1 MSDFDHFG
9 SSDEENA
16 EIKKLQAEVD
26 TDPDNFEHWE
36 KLVRACEGLEGG
48 LNRNSSPQAL
58 GTLRDAYDRFLLK
71 FPLLFGYWKKYAD
84 LEFNIAGPESAEMVY
99 ERGCASIT
107 NSVDL
112 WTDYCSFKMETTHV
126 PHLVRDTPHRP
137 LKTSN
142 ERYAGHAHRL
152 SKYPTVRNANSSPI
166 VGMPSHTT
174 LPGSVHFHLTMTSS
188 VLRFTLHVASPP
200 YRSPWNALDLDSLVD
215 FSDTPSCISRLPPL
229 FWLFE
234 RGATCVGLD
243 FLAHPFWDKYIE
255 YEERQEAQD
264 KIFAILSRVIHIPMH
279 QYARYF
285 ERFRQ
290 LSHSRPVTELVPA
303 ETLDRFKAEVEA
315 EAAQYAGVQRTELE
329 VERDLRAKID
339 AMYYEYFTQTQNE
352 TNKRWTYESEVKRPY
367 FHVTELE
374 NPQLVNW
381 RKYLDFEESE
391 GNSTRTVFLYE
402 RCLVT
407 CAFYDEFWFRYAR
420 WMSAQ
425 EDKEEEVRIIYQRAA
440 TLFVPISRPGIRLQW
455 AYFEESCGRIDIAR
469 DIHAAILMGLPDC
482 IEAITSWAHLQRRQ
496 SGLDAAIEVFKAQID
511 SPQVDIFTKAALVTE
526 WASFL
531 WKVKGSTEEARNV
544 FLKNV
549 QWYADSRVFWDRWL
563 EFELQQATST
573 EVEEQHAERVKQIFD
588 ELRSKS
594 RLSASTKQ
602 DLYHIYLSY
611 LQQRGGKDA
620 MKQFLAIDREIY
632 GPGSISVLAKAKS
645 GKENGVGGG
654 ELDEATRHRAEARYL
669 KYYELPTE
677 PDAEGQGTAPFN

>member
-126 PHLVRDTPHRP
+126 PHLVRDTITTACLTGRSRP
-137 LKTSN
+137 RTSDTL
-142 ERYAGHAHRL
+142 AM
-152 SKYPTVRNANSSPI
+152 PT
-166 VGMPSHTT
+166 
-174 LPGSVHFHLTMTSS
+174 
-188 VLRFTLHVASPP
+188 ASPSI
-200 YRSPWNALDLDSLVD
+200 R
-215 FSDTPSCISRLPPL
+215 R
-229 FWLFE
+229 LFE

-329 VERDLRAKID
+329 VERDIRTKID

-391 GNSTRTVFLYE
+391 GNFTRTVFLYE

-425 EDKEEEVRIIYQRAA
+425 EDKDEEVRIIYQRAA

-531 WKVKGSTEEARNV
+531 WKVKGSTKEARNV

-549 QWYADSRVFWDRWL
+549 QWYADSRVFWDKWL

-573 EVEEQHAERVKQIFD
+573 EVEDQHAERVKQIFE

-594 RLSASTKQ
+594 RLSASTKK

-654 ELDEATRHRAEARYL
+654 ELDDATRHRAEARYL
-669 KYYELPTE
+669 KYYELPNE

>member
-1 MSDFDHFG
+1 MSDYDHFG
-9 SSDEENA
+9 SSEEESA
-16 EIKKLQAEVD
+16 EIKKLQADVD
-26 TDPDNFEHWE
+26 ADPDNFETWE

-58 GTLRDAYDRFLLK
+58 ATLRDAYDRFLLK

-126 PHLVRDTPHRP
+126 PHLVR
-137 LKTSN
+137 
-142 ERYAGHAHRL
+142 E
-152 SKYPTVRNANSSPI
+152 
-166 VGMPSHTT
+166 
-174 LPGSVHFHLTMTSS
+174 
-188 VLRFTLHVASPP
+188 
-200 YRSPWNALDLDSLVD
+200 
-215 FSDTPSCISRLPPL
+215 
-229 FWLFE
+229 LFE

-303 ETLDRFKAEVEA
+303 ETLDKFRTEVEA
-315 EAAQYAGVQRTELE
+315 ESAQYAGVQRTELE
-329 VERDLRAKID
+329 VERDIRTKID
-339 AMYYEYFTQTQNE
+339 AMYYEYFTQTQAE
-352 TNKRWTYESEVKRPY
+352 TNKRWTYESEMKRPY

-374 NPQLVNW
+374 SSQLTNW

-391 GNSTRTVFLYE
+391 GNFTRIVFLYE

-425 EDKEEEVRIIYQRAA
+425 EGKEEEVRIIYQRAA
-440 TLFVPISRPGIRLQW
+440 TLYVPISRPGIRLQF
-455 AYFEESCGRIDIAR
+455 AYFEESCGRVDIAR
-469 DIHAAILMGLPDC
+469 DIHAAILTKLPDC
-482 IEAITSWAHLQRRQ
+482 IEVITSWAHLQRRQ

-526 WASFL
+526 WALFL
-531 WKVKGSTEEARNV
+531 WKVKGSVEEARNV

-573 EVEEQHAERVKQIFD
+573 DVEDQHGDRVKQIFD

-594 RLSASTKQ
+594 RLSASTKKE
-602 DLYHIYLSY
+602 LYRIYLSY

-620 MKQFLAIDREIY
+620 MKQFLVIDREIF
-632 GPGSISVLAKAKS
+632 GPGSISLLNKAPAA
-645 GKENGVGGG
+645 GKENGVADT
-654 ELDEATRHRAEARYL
+654 EMDDATKYRAEARYL
-669 KYYELPTE
+669 RYYELQGE
-677 PDAEGQGTAPFN
+677 PDLEGQTTAPFN

>member
-1 MSDFDHFG
+1 MSDYDHFG
-9 SSDEENA
+9 SSEEESA
-16 EIKKLQAEVD
+16 EVKKLQADVD
-26 TDPDNFEHWE
+26 ADPDNFETWE
-36 KLVRACEGLEGG
+36 KLIRACEGLEGG

-58 GTLRDAYDRFLLK
+58 ATLRDAYDRFLLK

-126 PHLVRDTPHRP
+126 PHLVR
-137 LKTSN
+137 
-142 ERYAGHAHRL
+142 E
-152 SKYPTVRNANSSPI
+152 
-166 VGMPSHTT
+166 
-174 LPGSVHFHLTMTSS
+174 
-188 VLRFTLHVASPP
+188 
-200 YRSPWNALDLDSLVD
+200 
-215 FSDTPSCISRLPPL
+215 
-229 FWLFE
+229 LFE

-303 ETLDRFKAEVEA
+303 ETLAKFQAEVEA
-315 EAAQYAGVQRTELE
+315 ESAQFAGVQRTELE
-329 VERDLRAKID
+329 VERDIRTKID
-339 AMYYEYFTQTQNE
+339 AMYYEYFTQTQAE
-352 TNKRWTYESEVKRPY
+352 TNKRWTYESEMKRPY

-374 NPQLVNW
+374 SSQLANW

-391 GNSTRTVFLYE
+391 GNFTRIVFLYE

-425 EDKEEEVRIIYQRAA
+425 EGKEEEVRIIYQRAA
-440 TLFVPISRPGIRLQW
+440 TLFVPISRPGIRLQF
-455 AYFEESCGRIDIAR
+455 AYFEESCGRVDIAR
-469 DIHAAILMGLPDC
+469 DIHAAILMKLPDC
-482 IEAITSWAHLQRRQ
+482 IEVITSWAHLQRRQ

-511 SPQVDIFTKAALVTE
+511 SPHVDIFTKAALVTE
-526 WASFL
+526 WAFFL
-531 WKVKGSTEEARNV
+531 WKVKGSAEEARNV

-549 QWYADSRVFWDRWL
+549 QWYADSRVFWNKWL

-573 EVEEQHAERVKQIFD
+573 EVEDQHGDRVKQIFD
-588 ELRSKS
+588 ELRNKS
-594 RLSASTKQ
+594 RLSASTKKE
-602 DLYHIYLSY
+602 LYQIYLSY

-620 MKQFLAIDREIY
+620 MKQFLTVDREIF
-632 GPGSISVLAKAKS
+632 GPSSISLLSKATAN
-645 GKENGVGGG
+645 GKENGVAGA
-654 ELDEATRHRAEARYL
+654 EMDEATRYRAEARYL
-669 KYYELPTE
+669 RYYELQGE
-677 PDAEGQGTAPFN
+677 PELEGQATAPFN